1 MKSGKRIAVLALG
14 AALTLSM
21 TACGGGTENKDGS
34 SGDIGTAMEKLNA
47 VSSLDATMVMEMNM
61 SVMEQ
66 SMETTTTMNMS
77 CFSDPM
83 KLKADMTMDMGDLG
97 SVDMSMYASM
107 DGDTYNMYLYDGTSW
122 TTQAVDMSYLQQY
135 DAKESMNLY
144 LESGDDYTLEGTEEI
159 NGSTAN
165 KFTGIIRGEAL
176 EEVLEASGATNNL
189 EASVGDLDL
198 ASLYTDLGDLEITVW
213 VDQESGYPVRYAM
226 DMTVMMQGMMD
237 KILAAS
243 AEGTDT
249 SGMLTVDKVN
259 MVMDC
264 FNFDSAADFEIPAEA
279 LGA

>member
-21 TACGGGTENKDGS
+21 TACGGTENKDNS

-66 SMETTTTMNMS
+66 VMETKTTMNMS
-77 CFSDPM
+77 CFNDPM

-107 DGDTYNMYLYDGTSW
+107 DGDTYNMYLYDGTNW
-122 TTQAVDMSYLQQY
+122 TTQAVDVSYLQQY

-144 LESGDDYTLEGTEEI
+144 LESGDDYTLAGTEEI
-159 NGSTAN
+159 NGSTTN
-165 KFTGIIRGEAL
+165 KFTGVIRGEAL
-176 EEVLEASGATNNL
+176 EEVLAASGATSNL

-198 ASLYTDLGDLEITVW
+198 ASLYSDLGDLEITVW

-226 DMTVMMQGMMD
+226 DMTQMMQDMMD

-243 AEGTDT
+243 AEGEDT

-264 FNFDSAADFEIPAEA
+264 FNFNSAADFEIPAEA

>member
-1 MKSGKRIAVLALG
+1 MKLGKRIAVLALG
-14 AALTLSM
+14 TALTLSM
-21 TACGGGTENKDGS
+21 AACGGTENKDGS
-34 SGDIGTAMEKLNA
+34 SGDIGTAVEKLNA

-61 SVMEQ
+61 GVMGQ
-66 SMETTTTMNMS
+66 TMETKTTMNMS
-77 CFSDPM
+77 CFNDPM
-83 KLKADMTMDMGDLG
+83 KLKADMSMDMGDLG
-97 SVDMSMYASM
+97 SFDMSMYAAM
-107 DGDTYNMYLYDGTSW
+107 DGDTCNMYLFDGTSW

-165 KFTGIIRGEAL
+165 KFTGVIRGEAL
-176 EEVLEASGATNNL
+176 EEVLAASGATSNL
-189 EASVGDLDL
+189 EASVGELDL
-198 ASLYTDLGDLEITVW
+198 AGLYSDLGDLEITVW

-226 DMTVMMQGMMD
+226 DMTQMLQGMMD

-243 AEGTDT
+243 AEGEDA

-264 FNFDSAADFEIPAEA
+264 FNFNSAADFEIPAEA

>member
-1 MKSGKRIAVLALG
+1 MKFGKRIAVLALG

-21 TACGGGTENKDGS
+21 TACGGTENKDDS
-34 SGDIGTAMEKLNA
+34 SGDISTAMEKLNA

-66 SMETTTTMNMS
+66 PMETKTTMNMS
-77 CFSDPM
+77 CFNDPM
-83 KLKADMTMDMGDLG
+83 KLKADMTMDMGGLG
-97 SVDMSMYASM
+97 AVDMSMYAAM
-107 DGDTYNMYLYDGTSW
+107 DGDTYNMYLYDGSSW

-144 LESGDDYTLEGTEEI
+144 LESGDDYTLDGTEEI

-165 KFTGIIRGEAL
+165 KFTGVIRGEAL
-176 EEVLEASGATNNL
+176 EEVLAASGATSNL

-198 ASLYTDLGDLEITVW
+198 ASLYSDLGDLEITVW

-226 DMTVMMQGMMD
+226 DMTQMMQGMMD

-243 AEGTDT
+243 AEGEDT

-264 FNFDSAADFEIPAEA
+264 FNFNSAADFEIPAEA

>member
-21 TACGGGTENKDGS
+21 TACGGTENKDNS

-66 SMETTTTMNMS
+66 VMETKTTMNMS
-77 CFSDPM
+77 CFNDPM
-83 KLKADMTMDMGDLG
+83 KLKADMTMDIGDLG
-97 SVDMSMYASM
+97 SVDMSIYAAM
-107 DGDTYNMYLYDGTSW
+107 DGDTYNMYLYDGTNW
-122 TTQAVDMSYLQQY
+122 TTQAVDVSYLQQY

-144 LESGDDYTLEGTEEI
+144 LESGDDYTLAGTEEI
-159 NGSTAN
+159 NGSTTN
-165 KFTGIIRGEAL
+165 KFTGVIRGEAL
-176 EEVLEASGATNNL
+176 EEVLAASGATSNL

-198 ASLYTDLGDLEITVW
+198 ASLYSDLGDLEITVW

-226 DMTVMMQGMMD
+226 DMTQMMQGMMD

-243 AEGTDT
+243 AEGEDT

-264 FNFDSAADFEIPAEA
+264 FNFNSAADFEIPAEA

>member
-1 MKSGKRIAVLALG
+1 MQFGKRIAVLALG

-21 TACGGGTENKDGS
+21 TACSSTENKDDS
-34 SGDIGTAMEKLNA
+34 SGDISTAMEKLNA

-66 SMETTTTMNMS
+66 PMETKTTMNMS
-77 CFSDPM
+77 CFNDPM

-97 SVDMSMYASM
+97 AVDMSMYAAM
-107 DGDTYNMYLYDGTSW
+107 DGDTYNMYLYDGSSW

-144 LESGDDYTLEGTEEI
+144 LESGDDYTLDGTEEI

-165 KFTGIIRGEAL
+165 KFTGVIRGEAL
-176 EEVLEASGATNNL
+176 EEVLAASGATSNL

-198 ASLYTDLGDLEITVW
+198 ASLYSDLGDLEITVW

-226 DMTVMMQGMMD
+226 DMTQMMQGMMD

-243 AEGTDT
+243 AEGEDT

-264 FNFDSAADFEIPAEA
+264 FNFNSAADFEIPAEA